1 MVDGEV
7 SKRYEVRP
15 VVAAVSR
22 KTAQNISD
30 DNVHALD
37 LAGGVVVMRRSEDK
51 IYWIL
56 RKRFGYYDKAK
67 YFITKSNI
75 SR

>member
-30 DNVHALD
+30 DTVHALD
-37 LAGGVVVMRRSEDK
+37 LAAKLLVVL
-51 IYWIL
+51 W
-56 RKRFGYYDKAK
+56 
-67 YFITKSNI
+67 
-75 SR
+75 